1 MTPAV
6 EIQGLA
12 KRYGKVQAL
21 KDVNLVVERGC
32 IYGILG
38 PNGAGKSTLIK
49 TLVGTLKADDG
60 SVRVLGHAMPRSAK
74 AARRR
79 IGYMPQVPALYGD
92 LNVRANIAFFA
103 RAHRIER
110 LDERVSKVIDFVGL
124 SEKTLLKVDTLSGG
138 QKQRCSLAC
147 ALVHDPELLI
157 LDEPTAGVDPVLK
170 QTFWRH
176 FHALAHGG
184 ITILI
189 ATHLMDEPLL
199 CDHVGILREGRLIV
213 EDTPQNILA
222 RGESTVTLKIGDA
235 LIERRIASDPGALS
249 VLLSAY
255 GLKPE
260 VKGISV
266 RPADLEEVFLQLLEK
281 TAHDT

>member
-6 EIQGLA
+6 EIRGLT

-21 KDVNLVVERGC
+21 TGVDLVVKRGS

-49 TLVGTLKADDG
+49 TLVGTLKADAG
-60 SVRVLGHAMPRSAK
+60 EVVVLGHAMPHEAK

-79 IGYMPQVPALYGD
+79 IGYMPQIPALYGD
-92 LNVRANIAFFA
+92 LSVRANIVFFG
-103 RAHRIER
+103 RAHQIER
-110 LDERVSKVIDFVGL
+110 LAEQVDRAIDFVGL
-124 SEKTLLKVDTLSGG
+124 REKELSKVDTLSGG

-170 QTFWRH
+170 QGFWRH
-176 FHALAHGG
+176 FHALAQGG
-184 ITILI
+184 TTILI

-213 EDTPQNILA
+213 EDTPRNILA
-222 RGESTVTLKIGDA
+222 RGKSTVTLAIGETV
-235 LIERRIASDPGALS
+235 IEKRIAGDPGALPG
-249 VLLSAY
+249 LLSLY

-260 VKGISV
+260 VTGISV
-266 RPADLEEVFLQLLEK
+266 RQADLEEVFLQLLEK
-281 TAHDT
+281 SDA

>member
-1 MTPAV
+1 MMTAAV
-6 EIQGLA
+6 EIRGLT

-21 KDVNLVVERGC
+21 EDVDLIVDRGC

-49 TLVGTLKADDG
+49 TLVGTLKPDAG
-60 SVRVLGHAMPRSAK
+60 KVAVLGHDMPRAAK

-92 LNVRANIAFFA
+92 LSVRANITFFA
-103 RAHRIER
+103 RAHQIER
-110 LDERVSKVIDFVGL
+110 LDEQVSKVINFVGL
-124 SEKTLLKVDTLSGG
+124 REKALFKIDTLSGG

-170 QTFWRH
+170 QGFWRH

-184 ITILI
+184 TTILI

-222 RGESTVTLKIGDA
+222 RGASTVTLKIGDA
-235 LIERRIASDPGALS
+235 LIERRIVGDPGALAG
-249 VLLSAY
+249 LLSSY

-281 TAHDT
+281 SGV